1 LLIKKFPTV
10 RNIFN
15 FFSIE
20 SIGMKHLF
28 ARSLLTFSASALL
41 FSTSS
46 IRILASA
53 ADLDPTFGNGGKVTT
68 DFFGSAEMAF
78 ALAIQSDGK
87 IVAAGPARN
96 AQGVSDFG
104 VSRYN
109 SDGSLDL
116 SFGTGGKVS
125 TDFFEESDQA
135 FAMALQPDGRIIVAG
150 RTFSDH
156 PGSDFALA
164 RYNANGTLDSTF
176 GSDGKV
182 ITDLGSDQDLVFAVA
197 VQSDGKVV
205 AVGTGAGDGTLLDFG
220 IARYDS
226 NGSLDSTFGTGG
238 KVTTDFFGD
247 ADHARDIAIESDGKL
262 IVGGF
267 AFNGSNWF
275 DFAIARYN
283 SDGTLDSTFGNNG
296 KTSTDFSSTNDQA
309 FAIGIQPEGKIIL
322 AGFTQ
327 TLGPSGS
334 IRASSDFA
342 LVRYNSDGSLDS
354 SFGSMGR
361 VTTDF
366 SGDDDEAF
374 SLAIDRNSKIV
385 VGGFARNE
393 ASSFDFALAR
403 YNPNGSLDAAFG
415 FGGKTTTDFFGN
427 DDEAFALALDS
438 SGRIILAGSAGPA
451 GRDLDFALAR
461 YTGDAQSFDLCLQ
474 DDSSG
479 AILKINTTTGEYQ
492 FTSCSGLTISGT
504 GRLIKKGSV
513 LTLQHYGTDRRVL
526 ATFDGG
532 VNRGSATVRVFSL
545 RRNFTV
551 MDRNTTNN
559 TCICP

>member
-1 LLIKKFPTV
+1 
-10 RNIFN
+10 
-15 FFSIE
+15 
-20 SIGMKHLF
+20 MKHLF
-28 ARSLLTFSASALL
+28 ARSLLTLSASALL

-164 RYNANGTLDSTF
+164 RYNTNGTLDSTF

-182 ITDLGSDQDLVFAVA
+182 ITDLGSDQDSVFAVA

-283 SDGTLDSTFGNNG
+283 SDGTVDSTFGNNG

-309 FAIGIQPEGKIIL
+309 VAMGIQPEGKIIL
-322 AGFTQ
+322 AGITQ

-374 SLAIDRNSKIV
+374 SLAIDRNNKIV

-438 SGRIILAGSAGPA
+438 GGRIILAGSAGPA